1 MTSHGQVTQH
11 RRSFRGVIPENPCK
25 SGESDRAGYRRYP
38 KSLITNSIFA
48 LRERTGKEGNWSNS
62 GNSEDRGEER
72 EIAAAAD
79 VARQDYPE
87 WWRAA

>member
-1 MTSHGQVTQH
+1 MVTE
-11 RRSFRGVIPENPCK
+11 SYSSNRGVIPENPCK

-38 KSLITNSIFA
+38 KSLITSLIFA
-48 LRERTGKEGNWSNS
+48 LRERNGKEGNWSNS

>member
-1 MTSHGQVTQH
+1 MVTE
-11 RRSFRGVIPENPCK
+11 SYSIYRGVISENPCK
-25 SGESDRAGYRRYP
+25 SGESDGAGYRRYP
-38 KSLITNSIFA
+38 KSLITSLIFA
-48 LRERTGKEGNWSNS
+48 LRERTEKEGNWSNS